1 MTHLVIA
8 GKLHPSG
15 LNLLKSAN
23 TITFDYVPDIDET
36 SYLEFLPKADGLVIR
51 TQRLTA
57 QHIAT
62 APNLRIV
69 SRHGVGYDA
78 VDGQALKIRN
88 IPLAIVGDVNSRS
101 VAEHAM
107 MLLLA
112 ASRCLVK
119 SVNALRAGDWA
130 QRNTFEPKEVF
141 GKTLLIIGYGR
152 IGRHLSELAKAF
164 GIKVLAYDPFL
175 SNDVFDGITRVRSI
189 TEGLEKTDF
198 VSLHIPK
205 ADGVILGAAELDLL
219 PRHAVIINTARGGTI
234 DEASL
239 IERLK
244 QNKIGAVGLDVLA
257 DEPPAKNNPLFQFD
271 NVIITPHSAGLT
283 EESAERMALVCVQN
297 TLDYFN
303 GKLDKSLVVNGI
315 S

>member
-15 LNLLKSAN
+15 LDLLKSAN

-78 VDGQALKIRN
+78 VDDQALKIRN

-119 SVNALRAGDWA
+119 SVNALRKGDWA

-234 DEASL
+234 DEAGL

-283 EESAERMALVCVQN
+283 EECAERMALVCVQN

>member
-15 LNLLKSAN
+15 LDLLNSDDA
-23 TITFDYVPDIDET
+23 ITFDYIPDINEA
-36 SYLEFLPKADGLVIR
+36 SYLKFLPKADGLVIR

-62 APNLRIV
+62 AQNLKVV

-78 VDGQALKIRN
+78 VDDQALKMRN
-88 IPLAIVGDVNSRS
+88 IPLTIVGDVNSRT

-112 ASRCLVK
+112 ASRCLIK
-119 SVNALRAGDWA
+119 SVNALREGDWA

-141 GKTLLIIGYGR
+141 GKTLLIVGYGR
-152 IGRHLSELAKAF
+152 IGRHLSALAQAF
-164 GIKVLAYDPFL
+164 GIKILAYDPFL
-175 SNDVFDGITRVRSI
+175 SNDEFDGVTRVASI
-189 TEGLEKTDF
+189 KEVLEKTDF

-205 ADGVILGAAELDLL
+205 ADSVILGAAELELL

-234 DEASL
+234 DEAAL
-239 IERLK
+239 IDRLK

-257 DEPPAKNNPLFQFD
+257 DEPPSIDNPLFQFD

-283 EESAERMALVCVQN
+283 EECAKRMALVCVQN

-303 GKLDKSLVVNGI
+303 GNLDQSLVVNGI

>member
-8 GKLHPSG
+8 GKLHSSG
-15 LNLLKSAN
+15 LDLLNSADA
-23 TITFDYVPDIDET
+23 ITFDYVPDIDET
-36 SYLEFLPKADGLVIR
+36 SYLKFLPKADGLVIR

-57 QHIAT
+57 EHIAT
-62 APNLRIV
+62 APNLQVV

-78 VDGQALKIRN
+78 VDDNALKERN
-88 IPLAIVGDVNSRS
+88 IPLAIVGDVNSRT

-119 SVNALRAGDWA
+119 SANAMRAGDWV
-130 QRNTFEPKEVF
+130 QRNSFEPKEVF

-152 IGRHLSELAKAF
+152 IGRHLSALAHAF
-164 GIKVLAYDPFL
+164 GIRILAYDPFL
-175 SNDVFDGITRVRSI
+175 NDSAFEGVERVTSI
-189 TEGLEKTDF
+189 DAGLKKTDF

-205 ADGVILGAAELDLL
+205 ADGIILGAAELDLL
-219 PRHAVIINTARGGTI
+219 PNHAVIVNTARGGTI
-234 DEASL
+234 DEVAL
-239 IERLK
+239 VKYLK
-244 QNKIGAVGLDVLA
+244 QNKIGAVGLDVLTE
-257 DEPPAKNNPLFQFD
+257 EPPSIDNQLFQFE

-283 EESAERMALVCVQN
+283 EECAERMALVCVQN
-297 TLDYFN
+297 VLDYFDGN
-303 GKLDKSLVVNGI
+303 LDPSLVVNRI

>member
-15 LNLLKSAN
+15 LDLLNSAN
-23 TITFDYVPDIDET
+23 AITFDYVPDIDET
-36 SYLEFLPKADGLVIR
+36 TYLKFLPKADGLIIR

-62 APNLRIV
+62 APNLKVV

-78 VDGQALKIRN
+78 VDDQALKMRN
-88 IPLAIVGDVNSRS
+88 IPLAIVGDVNSRT
-101 VAEHAM
+101 VAEHTM

-119 SVNALRAGDWA
+119 SANALRAGDWA
-130 QRNTFEPKEVF
+130 QRNSFEPKEVF
-141 GKTLLIIGYGR
+141 GKKLLIIGYGR
-152 IGRHLSELAKAF
+152 IGRHLSVLAQAF

-175 SNDVFDGITRVRSI
+175 SDNAFDGVTREGSI
-189 TEGLEKTDF
+189 AAGLGKTDF

-234 DEASL
+234 DEAAL
-239 IERLK
+239 IESLK

-257 DEPPAKNNPLFQFD
+257 DEPPVAGNPLFQFD

-283 EESAERMALVCVQN
+283 EECAERMALVCVQN
-297 TLDYFN
+297 ALDYFN
-303 GKLDKSLVVNGI
+303 GNLDPSLVVNGI

>member
-1 MTHLVIA
+1 MPHLVIA

-15 LNLLKSAN
+15 LNLLNKADA
-23 TITFDYVPDIDET
+23 ITFDYVPDIDET

-62 APNLRIV
+62 APNLKVV

-78 VDGQALKIRN
+78 IDEFALKMRN
-88 IPLAIVGDVNSRS
+88 IPLTIVGDVNSRT
-101 VAEHAM
+101 VAEHTM

-119 SVNALRAGDWA
+119 SVNALREGDWA
-130 QRNTFEPKEVF
+130 QRNSFEPKEVF

-152 IGRHLSELAKAF
+152 IGQHLSALAQAF

-175 SNDVFDGITRVRSI
+175 SDGAFDGVTRVGSI
-189 TEGLEKTDF
+189 TEALDKTDF

-205 ADGVILGAAELDLL
+205 TDGVIIGAPELDML
-219 PRHAVIINTARGGTI
+219 PRHAVIINTARGGII
-234 DEASL
+234 DESAL

-257 DEPPAKNNPLFQFD
+257 DEPPDSDNPMFQFD

-283 EESAERMALVCVQN
+283 EECAERMALVSIQN
-297 TLDYFN
+297 ILDYFN
-303 GKLDKSLVVNGI
+303 GNLEPSLVVNGI

>member
-1 MTHLVIA
+1 MAHLVIA

-15 LNLLKSAN
+15 LNLLNSADA
-23 TITFDYVPDIDET
+23 ITFDYVPDIDET
-36 SYLEFLPKADGLVIR
+36 SYLKFLPKADGLVIR

-62 APNLRIV
+62 APNLRVV
-69 SRHGVGYDA
+69 SRHGVGFDT
-78 VDGQALKIRN
+78 VDDQALKMRN
-88 IPLAIVGDVNSRS
+88 IPLAIVGDVNSRTA
-101 VAEHAM
+101 AEHAM

-152 IGRHLSELAKAF
+152 IGRHLSALAQAF
-164 GIKVLAYDPFL
+164 SIKVLAYDPFL
-175 SNDVFDGITRVRSI
+175 SSDAFDGVTRVGAI
-189 TEGLEKTDF
+189 TEGLGKADF

-205 ADGVILGAAELDLL
+205 AAGVILGAAELDLL

-234 DEASL
+234 DEAAL

-244 QNKIGAVGLDVLA
+244 QNEIGAVGLDVLA
-257 DEPPAKNNPLFQFD
+257 DEPPATDNPLFRFD

-283 EESAERMALVCVQN
+283 EECAERMALVSVQN

-303 GKLDKSLVVNGI
+303 GNLDQSLVVNGI